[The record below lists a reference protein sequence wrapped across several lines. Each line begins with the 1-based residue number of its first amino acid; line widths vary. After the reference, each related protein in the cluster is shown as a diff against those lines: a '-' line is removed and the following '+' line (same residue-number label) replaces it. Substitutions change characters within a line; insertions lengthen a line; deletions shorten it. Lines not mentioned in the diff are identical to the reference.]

1 MKTILKASLMM
12 AAICLSGNVMAQQVT
27 FGQIQNQ
34 IKRDKTS
41 INQFDVKKDSV
52 EFKGLSID
60 LGGAF
65 NMDYQAINSFNDQ
78 PSTFALPSKIT
89 GYRLMN
95 QENNFNLPAADMFFG
110 AQLFDGVRVNL
121 DIYLASRHHNETYAR
136 GGYLQ
141 IDKLDF
147 IKKDFLAGVMKYA
160 TIKIGQMENNFGD
173 AHFRSSD
180 NGSTIRNAFVG
191 NNIMNAFTTEMGMEI
206 YYNRNGWVS
215 MLGATNGNLNQG
227 TQEVFYPA
235 LSPATP
241 NPNTVVSPTI
251 LAKFGYDKQIDKD
264 LRVRLTGSYYHNANL
279 GNSNLYS
286 SSRSGFGF
294 WGVLNNNAYTNNGA
308 AVAANYNAKSTPE
321 ATFNPGFGNWA
332 TSYMINP
339 FVKFKGLEFF
349 GTIELA
355 SGGDKAGVDAKRT
368 ANQYAADLV
377 YRFGKSD
384 QFYIAG
390 KYNTVSGKLSNADA
404 KDVTVD
410 RVESSI
416 GWFMTKNILAKLD
429 YVSQNYKN
437 YTQFV
442 GNVPTGN
449 ANNFYGGNFKGLVFE
464 ATISF

>member
-1 MKTILKASLMM
+1 MKTIFKISLMI
-12 AAICLSGNVMAQQVT
+12 AVIFLSNSMMAQSS

-34 IKRDKTS
+34 IPRNKDG
-41 INQFDVKKDSV
+41 INQFDVKKDNA
-52 EFKGLSID
+52 EFKGISID

-65 NMDYQAINSFNDQ
+65 NLDYQAINSFNDQ
-78 PSTFALPSKIT
+78 PINFDLPSKIT
-89 GYRLMN
+89 GYQLMN
-95 QENNFNLPAADMFFG
+95 NENNFTLPAADMTIG

-121 DIYLASRHHNETYAR
+121 DIYLASRHHNDTYAR

-147 IKKDFLAGVMKYA
+147 IKKDFLANVMKYT

-180 NGSTIRNAFVG
+180 NGSTLRNAFVG
-191 NNIMNAFTTEMGMEI
+191 NNIMNAFTTEIGMEI

-215 MLGATNGNLNQG
+215 MIGATNGNLNQG
-227 TQEVFYPA
+227 IQEVTF
-235 LSPATP
+235 TTGP
-241 NPNTVVSPTI
+241 NTNTVVSPTI

-264 LRVRLTGSYYHNANL
+264 LRVRITGSLYHNANL

-294 WGVLNNNAYTNNGA
+294 WGVLNNNAYTNNGV
-308 AVAANYNAKSTPE
+308 AVAGNYNSNSTPE
-321 ATFNPGFGNWA
+321 GTFNPNFKNWA
-332 TSYMINP
+332 TSIMFNP
-339 FVKFKGLEFF
+339 FVKYKGLELF

-355 SGGDKAGVDAKRT
+355 SGGDKAGYDDKRT
-368 ANQYAADLV
+368 ANQYAGDV
-377 YRFGKSD
+377 IYRFGKTE
-384 QFYIAG
+384 QFYIGA
-390 KYNTVSGKLSNADA
+390 KYNTVSGKQLNSDA
-404 KDVTVD
+404 KAVTVN

-429 YVSQNYKN
+429 YVSQDYKDF
-437 YTQFV
+437 TQFA

>member
-1 MKTILKASLMM
+1 MKTILKTSLVL
-12 AAICLSGNVMAQQVT
+12 AAICLSGNLMAQKVS

-34 IKRDKTS
+34 ISRDKNG
-41 INQFDVKKDSV
+41 INVFDVKKDSV

-65 NMDYQAINSFNDQ
+65 NMDYQAVDSFNDQ
-78 PSTFALPSKIT
+78 PATFALPSKIA

-95 QENNFNLPAADMFFG
+95 QENNFNLPAADMTLG

-147 IKKDFLAGVMKYA
+147 IKKDFLAGIMKYA

-191 NNIMNAFTTEMGMEI
+191 NNIMNAFTTEMGMEV
-206 YYNRNGWVS
+206 YYNRSGLVS
-215 MLGATNGNLNQG
+215 MLGVTNGNLNQG
-227 TQEVFYPA
+227 TKEVVYTA
-235 LSPATP
+235 GP
-241 NPNTVVSPTI
+241 NANTVVSPTI
-251 LAKFGYDKQIDKD
+251 LAKLGYDKQINQD

-294 WGVLNNNAYTNNGA
+294 SGVLNNNAYTNNGV
-308 AVAANYNAKSTPE
+308 AVAANYNPTSTPE
-321 ATFNPGFGNWA
+321 GTFNPGFKNWA
-332 TSYMINP
+332 TSVMFNP
-339 FVKFKGLEFF
+339 FVKYKGLELF
-349 GTIELA
+349 GTVEIA

-368 ANQYAADLV
+368 ANQYAGDVV
-377 YRFGKSD
+377 YRFGKSE

-404 KDVTVD
+404 EKVTVD

-429 YVSQNYKN
+429 YVSQNYKD

>member
-1 MKTILKASLMM
+1 MKTIFKISLMI
-12 AAICLSGNVMAQQVT
+12 AVIFLSNSMMAQSS

-34 IKRDKTS
+34 IPRNKDG
-41 INQFDVKKDSV
+41 INQFDVKKDNA
-52 EFKGLSID
+52 EFKGISID

-65 NMDYQAINSFNDQ
+65 NLDYQAINSFNDQ
-78 PSTFALPSKIT
+78 PVNFDLPSKIT
-89 GYRLMN
+89 GYQLMN
-95 QENNFNLPAADMFFG
+95 NENNFTLPAADMTIG

-121 DIYLASRHHNETYAR
+121 DIYLASRHHNDTYAR

-147 IKKDFLAGVMKYA
+147 IKKDFLADVMKYT

-180 NGSTIRNAFVG
+180 NGSTLRNAFVG
-191 NNIMNAFTTEMGMEI
+191 NNIMNAFTTEIGMEI

-215 MLGATNGNLNQG
+215 MIGATNGNLNQG
-227 TQEVFYPA
+227 IQEVTFTA
-235 LSPATP
+235 GP
-241 NPNTVVSPTI
+241 NTNTVVSPTI

-264 LRVRLTGSYYHNANL
+264 LRVRITGSLYHNANL

-294 WGVLNNNAYTNNGA
+294 WGVLNNNAYTNNGV
-308 AVAANYNAKSTPE
+308 AVAGNYNANSTPE
-321 ATFNPGFGNWA
+321 GTFNPNFKNWA
-332 TSYMINP
+332 TSLMFNP
-339 FVKFKGLEFF
+339 FVKYKGLELF

-355 SGGDKAGVDAKRT
+355 SGGDKAGFDDKRT
-368 ANQYAADLV
+368 ANQYAGDVV
-377 YRFGKSD
+377 YRFGKTE
-384 QFYIAG
+384 QFYIGA
-390 KYNTVSGKLSNADA
+390 KYNTVSGKQINSDA
-404 KDVTVD
+404 KAVTVN

-429 YVSQNYKN
+429 YVSQDYKN
-437 YTQFV
+437 QTQFV